1 MTQLAQTTVK
11 EITRSLRIS
20 VVDTA
25 VDHIKLVYAK
35 FDDDP
40 ADVFTHAYV
49 HADNI
54 KKTVKK
60 MKGIS
65 IPNRHYF
72 TPENINIHSKKSS
85 YTTSRIVT
93 VPNYVT
99 EYELYDRDVCCT
111 RDNWWEPSSFG
122 EEFPDN
128 HNMYYFVGYANKFY
142 RVYDGKETSVMIE
155 DFLCTENENDRKYY
169 YKITDIAKHHNW
181 IEITDKY
188 YVPGNGDTIQFKM
201 YLTSDE
207 HTIMMKDNVAS
218 YQKFEY
224 VCNLKGVKV

>member
-1 MTQLAQTTVK
+1 MTPPAQTTVK
-11 EITRSLRIS
+11 EITRSLRIV

-40 ADVFTHAYV
+40 ADAFSHAYV

-60 MKGIS
+60 MKGCS
-65 IPNRHYF
+65 IPNRHNF
-72 TPENINIHSKKSS
+72 TPVNVKNNKKSS
-85 YTTSRIVT
+85 YTTSMIVG
-93 VPNYVT
+93 VSNHVT
-99 EYELYDRDVCCT
+99 EYELYDRGVFGT
-111 RDNWWEPSSFG
+111 RENWWEPSSFG

-128 HNMYYFVGYANKFY
+128 HNMYYFVGYDNKFY
-142 RVYDGKETSVMIE
+142 RVSDGKETDVMIE
-155 DFLCTENENDRKYY
+155 DFLCTETENDRKYY
-169 YKITDIAKHHNW
+169 YKIENIAKHHNW

-207 HTIMMKDNVAS
+207 HTIMMKDDVVS
-218 YQKFEY
+218 YKKFEY